1 MRWTYM
7 PLFFK
12 LCLVNLLSILGGNI
26 RKHRKNLGWTQEN
39 LAEHASIDPK
49 YCGQL
54 ERGEVNVSIVTLARI
69 AKALNQKL
77 VMLLE
82 DADG

>member
-1 MRWTYM
+1 M

-12 LCLVNLLSILGGNI
+12 LCSVKLLSTLGANI
-26 RKHRKNLGWTQEN
+26 RKHRKNLGWTQEK
-39 LAEHASIDPK
+39 LAEHARIDPK

-69 AKALNQKL
+69 AKALNQKIIEL
-77 VMLLE
+77 FEGVE
-82 DADG
+82 G